1 MRKVLILLSC
11 LFLMQSYAVGVAHA
25 EGTSVAAVDVRKLV
39 EDSVAGKG
47 IHAALKAKREALQKE
62 ASAIEK
68 KLRADQQALISKRKD
83 MKPEEFETK
92 KKAFEAEFTKMNDSI
107 RKKVTDL
114 ENQRKKALHTLQENV
129 AKVTADIADAKKI
142 KLVVDRELVVIVD
155 QSLDLTAEVLKK
167 LDERVKSIPLE

>member
-11 LFLMQSYAVGVAHA
+11 LFMMQSYAAGVAHA
-25 EGTSVAAVDVRKLV
+25 EGSMVAAVDVRKLV
-39 EDSVAGKG
+39 DESIAGKA
-47 IHAALKAKREALQKE
+47 IHAALKAKRDALQKE
-62 ASAIEK
+62 ASSVEK

-92 KKAFEAEFTKMNDSI
+92 KKAFEAEFTKMNENL

-114 ENQRKKALHTLQENV
+114 DNQRKKALHTLQENV
-129 AKVTADIADAKKI
+129 AKVTADIADEKKI
-142 KLVVDRELVVIVD
+142 KVGVDRELVVIVD
-155 QSLDLTAEVLKK
+155 QSLDLTDEVLKK